1 MIYLR
6 NVSSDLLKKYN
17 DDRLN
22 YVDGLNKGKI
32 LLLQNPTNWSEARV
46 ASIRNMSLSFL
57 KQKLTPDQDGD
68 IILGYCR
75 NIGNGQAYKLIDAV
89 NRYTEQVER
98 QAMLTKRRNANLF
111 EYKKNDKVR
120 IVKNNYAEIISYLI
134 YTADELVW
142 GELTDKQKQL
152 YLSSII
158 NNNQLDNLIKSRMI
172 EYVSNYTTLEEL
184 EEINRKKYKSLNR
197 FIKR

>member
-6 NVSSDLLKKYN
+6 NVSSDLLKRY
-17 DDRLN
+17 DDERLS
-22 YVDGLNKGKI
+22 YVDGLNKGNI
-32 LLLQNPTNWSEARV
+32 LLLQNPTNWSVARV
-46 ASIRNMSLSFL
+46 ASIRDMSLSFL
-57 KQKLTPDQDGD
+57 KQKLTPDQGND
-68 IILGYCR
+68 IVFSFCR
-75 NIGNGQAYKLIDAV
+75 NIGNGQAYKLINAV

-98 QAMLTKRRNANLF
+98 QALLTKRRNANLF
-111 EYKKNDKVR
+111 EYQKDDKVR

-158 NNNQLDNLIKSRMI
+158 NNNQLDNIIKSKMI

-197 FIKR
+197 FIVR